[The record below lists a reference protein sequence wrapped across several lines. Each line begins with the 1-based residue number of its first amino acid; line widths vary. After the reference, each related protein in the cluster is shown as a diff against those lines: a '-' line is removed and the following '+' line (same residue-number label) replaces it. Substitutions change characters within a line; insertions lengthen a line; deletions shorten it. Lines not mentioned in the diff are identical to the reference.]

1 MKESSK
7 KAPWEEH
14 KHIWKTESAF
24 LSYVRGGIR
33 RSLWNKSP
41 IKLEFL
47 KANRKRIINP
57 VAKNRTRFPEV
68 WGGTCYQCS
77 KDFALKDMEVD
88 HITGEH
94 SLRKLEDLQSFVEGI
109 VCVSNKDLGL
119 ICKPCHKAKTYAER
133 SGMSIV
139 DALIEKEAIAICKL
153 PVAAVREWIV
163 SNGKG
168 CDFPAKTAKGR
179 REQIVNILKEKI

>member
-1 MKESSK
+1 MM
-7 KAPWEEH
+7 PWEEH

-47 KANRKRIINP
+47 KANRKRVVNP
-57 VAKNRTRFPEV
+57 VEKNRTRFPLV

-88 HITGEH
+88 HLTGEH
-94 SLRKLEDLQSFVEGI
+94 SLRKLEDLQKFVEGI

-119 ICKPCHKAKTYAER
+119 ICKVCHKAKTYAER
-133 SGMSIV
+133 SGMSIT
-139 DALIEKEAIAICKL
+139 DALVEKEAIAICKL
-153 PVAAVREWIV
+153 PVAAVREWIT
-163 SNGKG
+163 SNGQPH
-168 CDFPAKTAKGR
+168 DFPAKTAKGR
-179 REQIVNILKEKI
+179 REQIVNILKEKIK